1 MKLTNQTYRDNV
13 KHKPSDAE
21 RNMGDWQNNWISRNQ
36 ELIVELSDE
45 VLETIAGGLNP
56 QPEPPRILGSDEHL
70 DVVKP
75 TKLKASQLLFS

>member
-1 MKLTNQTYRDNV
+1 
-13 KHKPSDAE
+13 
-21 RNMGDWQNNWISRNQ
+21 
-36 ELIVELSDE
+36 LSDE